1 MAQGTKHAEQGA
13 RQGAE
18 QKEQQ
23 QQRQGGSQLDCKLD
37 FYTWAP
43 IFGLPT
49 RVRSSDVCKA
59 VSRVMPPLVRKNIVI
74 TKVVNRG
81 GYGIVFLARGRSKA
95 RRQGHRKEVAVK
107 VQFVCPKKVK
117 DWRDRCGAY
126 GQRPLLYDTVRYE
139 TRMHKLVYNAVEAA
153 RRVPSNEHRLIPAI
167 PEFISGSKVLL
178 GKTGEF
184 PTVPPDGRRRLWVSL
199 TEFVKGK
206 SLRQVVLDA
215 EDSHTLTGQLLESLC
230 KSILL
235 FLVEFHA
242 LGFTHGDTHA
252 SNIMLDE
259 DKAARGEP
267 WMYLIDLE
275 RCIPTE
281 YFTHHDS
288 HPEEH
293 KLFVMDML
301 RLWDLKVFC
310 ESVAALAETA
320 NVGGGAEPEPWSAHP
335 GSVPSPESPA
345 MAQYLRCSQFILRL
359 IGYYMKRDV
368 SREEWAVSISKVW
381 AVRTLYLKRS
391 ISMKTVPTSIKK
403 DVGGID
409 VERQDAMQKNNFF
422 ITLRKVQKFYT
433 S

>member
-1 MAQGTKHAEQGA
+1 MVSSQLNMAQGAGHA
-13 RQGAE
+13 
-18 QKEQQ
+18 QQ
-23 QQRQGGSQLDCKLD
+23 GSQLDCKLD
-37 FYTWAP
+37 FHTWAP

-49 RVRSSDVCKA
+49 RVRSSDVCRA
-59 VSRVMPPLVRKNIVI
+59 VSGVMPPLVRKNVVI
-74 TKVVNRG
+74 TKVINRG

-107 VQFVCPKKVK
+107 IQFVCPKKVK
-117 DWRDRCGAY
+117 DWRDKCGAY

-153 RRVPSNEHRLIPAI
+153 RRVPGNENRLIPAI

-178 GKTGEF
+178 GKTGDF

-199 TEFVKGK
+199 TEFVRGK

-230 KSILL
+230 GSILL
-235 FLVEFHA
+235 FLGEFHS

-275 RCIPTE
+275 RCIPTD
-281 YFTHHDS
+281 YFVHHDP

-320 NVGGGAEPEPWSAHP
+320 NVGGGAQPEPWSAHP
-335 GSVPSPESPA
+335 ASATTTPESPA

-368 SREEWAVSISKVW
+368 GGEEWAVSISKVW

-391 ISMKTVPTSIKK
+391 ISMKTVPASIKR

-409 VERQDAMQKNNFF
+409 VERQDAIQKNNFF
-422 ITLRKVQKFYT
+422 ITLRKIQKFYT